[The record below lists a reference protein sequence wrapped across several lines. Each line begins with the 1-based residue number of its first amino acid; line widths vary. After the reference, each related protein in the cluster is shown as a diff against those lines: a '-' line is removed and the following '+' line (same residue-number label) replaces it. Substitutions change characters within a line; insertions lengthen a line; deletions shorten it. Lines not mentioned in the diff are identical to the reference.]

1 MIEFFLSHPT
11 CLSIIFIILFCLS
24 VLWLAAIAL
33 SYVNNEI
40 DRKEN
45 LKEYIRTYIF
55 YPIPAILT
63 LIAITTI
70 SINVEQH
77 PTYTEWKQLYTNEQN
92 INILL
97 TDYSDPAERTSDYRV
112 NKAGEKLGRFSDSI
126 QDEFQGIN
134 GKEWTGY
141 VVATTDGQELSK
153 YVHLSKDNIEGEL
166 TPESKITKIEY
177 REMTKIY
184 YSLGGHNGDEQE
196 VETPREIRITVDTS
210 NEAKA
215 EAEAKD
221 KLNKLFQTKE

>member
-33 SYVNNEI
+33 SYVTNEI

-184 YSLGGHNGDEQE
+184 YSLWGHNGNEQE
-196 VETPREIRITVDTS
+196 VETPREIRITVNTS
-210 NEAKA
+210 DEAKA
-215 EAEAKD
+215 KAKD